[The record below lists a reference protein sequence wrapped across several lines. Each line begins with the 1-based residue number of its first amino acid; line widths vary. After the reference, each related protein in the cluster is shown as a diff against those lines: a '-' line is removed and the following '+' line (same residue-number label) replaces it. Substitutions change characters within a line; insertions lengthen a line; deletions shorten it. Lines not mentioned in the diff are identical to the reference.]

1 MSNNVNA
8 KLMQEEDYQLIDQ
21 YLAGQLNEKEK
32 EAVEARLESDPA
44 FAEALQL
51 EQEMALFLRQ
61 QPQRERLKEQFASLG
76 EKYFTEASPARV
88 EARILGLSRYQWL
101 AAAGFALAVVAGA
114 LLFTQ
119 LQQSLYEQYNQ
130 HPPLALT
137 EKASD
142 GINLS
147 QVEQS
152 FNTGQYQEALNGLES
167 YLAAHPDDLT
177 AQLYKGIAA
186 LELKQYEVAIPIFEA
201 LRQSD
206 SDIKDYGAWYLALTY
221 LRQGDRARCRALL
234 KQIPKSS
241 ELKGRAEA
249 LLEELG

>member
-1 MSNNVNA
+1 MSNNVKA
-8 KLMQEEDYQLIDQ
+8 KLMQEEDYQLIDR

-32 EAVEARLESDPA
+32 KTVEARLESDPS
-44 FAEALQL
+44 FAEAMQL
-51 EQEMALFLRQ
+51 EREMALFLRQ
-61 QPQRERLKEQFASLG
+61 QPQRERLKEQFATLG
-76 EKYFTEASPARV
+76 EKYFTEPPPARKEV
-88 EARILGLSRYQWL
+88 RILGLSRFQWL
-101 AAAGFALAVVAGA
+101 VAAGFALAVVAGA

-119 LQQSLYEQYNQ
+119 LQQPLYEQYNQ

-142 GINLS
+142 GVNLS
-147 QVEQS
+147 QVEQA
-152 FNTGQYQEALNGLES
+152 FNTGRYQEALEGLDQ

-186 LELKQYEVAIPIFEA
+186 LELKKYEVAIPIFDA
-201 LRQSD
+201 LRQSG
-206 SDIKDYGAWYLALTY
+206 SDLQDYGAWYLALTY

-234 KQIPKSS
+234 QQIPKSS